1 MNQLYKKFSIP
12 FTNIRFIRWNPNAF
26 TAIHHHPNIDCN
38 FMILKGTIQEE
49 IFREL
54 KEDGYYMH
62 DTKILEKNQS
72 SHIND
77 TIGHHRIKNL
87 SDDYSWSIHYYK

>member
-26 TAIHHHPNIDCN
+26 TDIHYHPNVECN
-38 FMILKGTIQEE
+38 LMVLKGTIQEE

-77 TIGHHRIKNL
+77 SMGQHRIKNL
-87 SDDYSWSIHYYK
+87 SDSYAWSIHYYK

>member
-12 FTNIRFIRWNPNAF
+12 FTNIRFIRWNPNAV
-26 TAIHHHPNIDCN
+26 TAIHHHHDVDCN
-38 FMILKGTIQEE
+38 FMVLKGIIQEE

-54 KEDGYYMH
+54 KEDGYYMR
-62 DTKILEKNQS
+62 DMKILKQNQS

-77 TIGHHRIKNL
+77 SIGKHRIKNL
-87 SDDYSWSIHYYK
+87 SDTYSWSIHYYK

>member
-1 MNQLYKKFSIP
+1 MNQYKKFSIP
-12 FTNIRFIRWNPNAF
+12 FTNIRFIRWNPNAV
-26 TAIHHHPNIDCN
+26 TSIHPHPNVDCN
-38 FMILKGTIQEE
+38 IMILKGTIQEE

-87 SDDYSWSIHYYK
+87 SDSYAWSIHYYK